1 MTRLSNASA
10 CARMAGL
17 NLKGKRMLT
26 KKDILLI
33 LERLG
38 EITVVEPSKSFP
50 YRVSCR
56 GSGYSN
62 DKVISALQAKLSIM
76 LEAAR

>member
-1 MTRLSNASA
+1 LERDE
-10 CARMAGL
+10 RED
-17 NLKGKRMLT
+17 MLT

-33 LERLG
+33 LERIG
-38 EITVVEPSKSFP
+38 EQTVVEPSKGFP

-56 GSGYSN
+56 ASGYSD
-62 DKVISALQAKLSIM
+62 DKSVRTLQAKLSIM